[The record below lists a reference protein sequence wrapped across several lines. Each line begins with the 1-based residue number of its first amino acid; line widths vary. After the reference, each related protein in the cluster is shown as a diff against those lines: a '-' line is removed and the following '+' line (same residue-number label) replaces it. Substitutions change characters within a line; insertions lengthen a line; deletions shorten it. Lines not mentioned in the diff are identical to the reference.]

1 MEEGGTR
8 SFLLDASGTAT
19 VSACRSTDCKGSTA
33 VGVSED
39 DTSIPRPGGGANLGV
54 ALAYE
59 GGTLVPKIIWSGFPG
74 GNREII
80 LANGEA
86 IVERLLSNDTRSTPA
101 FRSPGAPHL
110 FLNWV
115 RGALHTYKQAPYLPA
130 GTVST
135 FGRPDLQRLDSTT
148 FRTSQDS

>member
-59 GGTLVPKIIWSGFPG
+59 GGTLVPKIIWSAFPG

-80 LANGEA
+80 LPNGEA
-86 IVERLLSNDTRSTPA
+86 IVEILLSNDTRSTPA

-115 RGALHTYKQAPYLPA
+115 RGALHTYKQAM
-130 GTVST
+130 GTLLGESGGPT
-135 FGRPDLQRLDSTT
+135 YQQAQ
-148 FRTSQDS
+148 FRRSDDQIFNV